1 MNIFLGSVLPR
12 FQVWPDAGVA
22 DLSLLGHVP
31 GAVLK
36 DCMLQ
41 KGLGYPCTILAT
53 CPCPDLAASEEKAE
67 AQRTQESLVVLGSMA
82 WLKVIY
88 GAWDSALSHTSSLLI
103 GQP

>member
-1 MNIFLGSVLPR
+1 
-12 FQVWPDAGVA
+12 
-22 DLSLLGHVP
+22 
-31 GAVLK
+31 
-36 DCMLQ
+36 MLQ
-41 KGLGYPCTILAT
+41 KVLGYPCTILAT

-103 GQP
+103 GQPCRAVLLFTLQMRKHFTDEETG